1 MKVTN
6 AILQKFLGL
15 FDRRTEELVTTVQSI
30 MVRDVIGNAID
41 YELAVIPLPKPMSKI
56 VVYYVKEASVPYKLM
71 MGEWFQYHKNVK
83 NAIEEPL
90 KILDGLVVGTTDE
103 KIVSYEDI
111 DRLRKSLRPMEKLL
125 ATIMPKHRY
134 RMGQFT
140 RGNTETDL
148 IDSIHIDLYA
158 PVTEIS
164 YLKIHDAIFKKVRIF
179 TRNVIE
185 YLKRDSHILD
195 QLAKLS
201 IQLHENLDRIG
212 IGYEYEEYRL
222 RQHQLIEILLYY
234 TDMIEEDIEFLEDIV
249 DLSQTTLNTK
259 IYEDIPDE

>member
-1 MKVTN
+1 MKITK
-6 AILQKFLGL
+6 AILQKFLNI
-15 FDRRTEELVTTVQSI
+15 FDRRTEELITTVQSI
-30 MVRDVIGNAID
+30 MVRDVIGDSID

-56 VVYYVKEASVPYKLM
+56 VVYYAKEASVPYKLM
-71 MGEWFQYHKNVK
+71 MSEWFRYHKCVK
-83 NAIEEPL
+83 AAVDEPL
-90 KILDGLVVGTTDE
+90 KLLESLVSGTTDE

-111 DRLRKSLRPMEKLL
+111 TRLRKSMHPMETLL
-125 ATIMPKHRY
+125 ASIMPKHRY
-134 RMGQFT
+134 RMGQFS
-140 RGNTETDL
+140 RGNTEADP
-148 IDSIHIDLYA
+148 IDSVHIDLYA

-164 YLKIHDAIFKKVRIF
+164 YLKIHDAIFKRTRIF

-195 QLAKLS
+195 QLMRMS

-212 IGYEYEEYRL
+212 VGSEYEEYRL

-259 IYEDIPDE
+259 IYEDAFDC